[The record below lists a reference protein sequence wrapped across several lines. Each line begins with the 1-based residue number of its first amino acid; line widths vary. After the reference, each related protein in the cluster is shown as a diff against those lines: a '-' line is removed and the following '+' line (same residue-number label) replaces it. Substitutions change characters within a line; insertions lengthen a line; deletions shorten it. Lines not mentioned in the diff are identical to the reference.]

1 MGYTFDEC
9 DFDVTYG
16 EAVAEVENHQAD
28 IEAFELDCWA
38 IYSSDGMIEAQEVLK
53 WLGY

>member
-1 MGYTFDEC
+1 MYDYDEC